1 MGEETHRLRSSSV
14 RMAGEM
20 VPWKRSA
27 RRSAPTAAITMYEA
41 IVALWV
47 SMQNAVLGWRSDQL
61 KQNLS
66 SMVQTAKKSVL

>member
-1 MGEETHRLRSSSV
+1 
-14 RMAGEM
+14 M
-20 VPWKRSA
+20 VSWKRSA
-27 RRSAPTAAITMYEA
+27 RRSAPTAAMTMYEA

-47 SMQNAVLGWRSDQL
+47 SIANAVFGWRSDQL